1 MSLFAEY
8 RAGSDISIA
17 VRYLCGV
24 FLQQL
29 YINLVVIER
38 NVGRRL
44 VVNGGDELAAAH
56 TREYSL
62 KLVSHRFLA
71 ELHAHLV
78 KVTEERHVRL
88 FVKVEQTGTFVDAKV
103 TYSIADGWTKGNGA
117 IPEGVYYREVK
128 GVTADSVFPV
138 LKDDK
143 ITVSSELT
151 KEEIQNITDPT
162 LTFTAYAVQKE
173 GINTAAEA
181 WARIDTTAAP

>member
-1 MSLFAEY
+1 M
-8 RAGSDISIA
+8 
-17 VRYLCGV
+17 RYLCGV

-62 KLVSHRFLA
+62 KLVSHCFLA

-88 FVKVEQTGTFVDAKV
+88 FVKVERNVNSCLSLEREHSVSSHRGVPVESHRDISVGINKHGNAVLMYHRDDLFIKRREEFVNQSLRYHRIVVVAHILRK
-103 TYSIADGWTKGNGA
+103 AH
-117 IPEGVYYREVK
+117 EVK
-128 GVTADSVFPV
+128 
-138 LKDDK
+138 
-143 ITVSSELT
+143 
-151 KEEIQNITDPT
+151 
-162 LTFTAYAVQKE
+162 
-173 GINTAAEA
+173 AEF
-181 WARIDTTAAP
+181 